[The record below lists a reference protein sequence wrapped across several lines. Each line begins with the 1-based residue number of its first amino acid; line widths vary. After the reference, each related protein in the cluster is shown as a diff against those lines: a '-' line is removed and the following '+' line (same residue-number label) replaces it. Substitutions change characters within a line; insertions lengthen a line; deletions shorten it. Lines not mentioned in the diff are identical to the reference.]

1 MYSNFIRI
9 SLILLGFSP
18 LLLTAWLINVIY
30 NWNSFQVY
38 LNLSSLA
45 ATLEGANQIVQNHY
59 LILVFIIMLIVS
71 RTLIKKAISTL
82 SVGTFD
88 VKQIKPADTNFLTL
102 LFSIVLPLFK
112 IPFKGLNDMIFLTGF
127 FIISL
132 IYALIVNDSYHFNLV
147 FRVMLG
153 YKNYEVQSKKEVTYL
168 VLSKTVLINQS
179 QFTRYVALTNH
190 MLINVT

>member
-9 SLILLGFSP
+9 TLILLGFSP
-18 LLLTAWLINVIY
+18 ILFTAWLINVIH
-30 NWNSFQVY
+30 NWNFFDIY
-38 LNLSSLA
+38 FHLNSLA
-45 ATLEGANQIVQNHY
+45 ATLEGLKEIIKNHY
-59 LILVFIIMLIVS
+59 LILVFIIMVIVS
-71 RTLIKKAISTL
+71 RSLIKNATSTL
-82 SVGTFD
+82 SVGAFD
-88 VKQIKPADTNFLTL
+88 VKQIKPADSNFLTL
-102 LFSIVLPLFK
+102 LFSILLPLFK

-147 FRVMLG
+147 FRVILG
-153 YKNYEVQSKKEVTYL
+153 YRNYEVQSKKEVTYL
-168 VLSKTVLINQS
+168 VLSKTILINQN